1 MKKRRS
7 DNIKTLLLTV
17 LLVLASR
24 ASDSLPWWFFAI
36 PVLVLGIVT
45 GLQKWDLS
53 AFLVGFVAGFLIWF
67 GANLYFD
74 LTVNGIIVNRLGLL
88 LYVPDFVILLVSGI
102 IGGLLTALALY
113 TGKSIVVEK
122 RAELTF

>member
-113 TGKSIVVEK
+113 TGKSIVAEK
-122 RAELTF
+122 RVELTF